1 MRGSG
6 VAHPAVISVKSFHE
20 LSSRLSAEVGIAI
33 ASVGSSPV
41 SLGTWS
47 SGVAWSTSKVPL
59 VIAALRARVGSH
71 ELVVQTITHSDNAA
85 AEELWSQL
93 GDPESAARQVQDVI
107 REAGDVA
114 TVVESRR
121 LREGYTAFGQTRWS
135 LADQARFAAGFA
147 QVGEASPVV
156 DLMRGLTTDHRWGL
170 AAKGFVAKGGWG
182 PGLADGYLV
191 RQFGIVPTAS
201 GTVGVALAAEVH
213 DGEYEA
219 GVDVVNRLAD
229 WVVDEALSQQ

>member
-1 MRGSG
+1 MN
-6 VAHPAVISVKSFHE
+6 SFHE

-59 VIAALRARVGSH
+59 VIAALRAGVGTG
-71 ELVVQTITHSDNAA
+71 ELVSLTITQSDNAA
-85 AEELWSQL
+85 AEELWSWL
-93 GDPESAARQVQDVI
+93 GDPSDAARRVSAVI
-107 REAGDVA
+107 REAGDAA

-135 LADQARFAAGFA
+135 LADQARFAAGLA
-147 QVGEASPVV
+147 QVPEASPVI
-156 DLMRGLTTDHRWGL
+156 DLMGSLGSEHRWGL
-170 AAKGFVAKGGWG
+170 AAKGFAAKGGWG
-182 PGLADGYLV
+182 PGLADDYLV
-191 RQFGIVPTAS
+191 RQFGIVPTPS
-201 GTVGVALAAEVH
+201 GTVGVAIAAEVH

-219 GVDVVNRLAD
+219 GVDVVNRLAE
-229 WVVDEALSQQ
+229 WVVDEGLSQQ

>member
-1 MRGSG
+1 MN
-6 VAHPAVISVKSFHE
+6 SFHE

-33 ASVGSSPV
+33 VSVGSSPI

-59 VIAALRARVGSH
+59 VIAALRAGVGTG
-71 ELVVQTITHSDNAA
+71 ELVALTITESDNAA
-85 AEELWSQL
+85 AEELWSRL
-93 GDPESAARQVQDVI
+93 GDPADAARQVSAII
-107 REAGDVA
+107 REAGDAA

-121 LREGYTAFGQTRWS
+121 LRAGYTAFGQTRWS
-135 LADQARFAAGFA
+135 LAEQARFAAGLA
-147 QVGEASPVV
+147 QVVEASQVV
-156 DLMRGLTTDHRWGL
+156 DLMRRLTTDHRWGL
-170 AAKGFVAKGGWG
+170 ATKGFAAKGGWG
-182 PGLADGYLV
+182 PGLGDDYLV

-201 GTVGVALAAEVH
+201 GTVGVAIAAEVH
-213 DGEYEA
+213 DGQYEA

>member
-1 MRGSG
+1 
-6 VAHPAVISVKSFHE
+6 VNSFHE
-20 LSSRLSAEVGIAI
+20 LSSRLPAEVGIAI
-33 ASVGSSPV
+33 APVESSPV

-59 VIAALRARVGSH
+59 VIAALRAGVGTG
-71 ELVVQTITHSDNAA
+71 ELVALTITESDNAA
-85 AEELWSQL
+85 AEELWSRL
-93 GDPESAARQVQDVI
+93 GDPVDAARQVSAII
-107 REAGDVA
+107 REAGDAA

-135 LADQARFAAGFA
+135 LADQARFAAGLA
-147 QVGEASPVV
+147 QVAEASPVV

-170 AAKGFVAKGGWG
+170 AARGFAAKGGWG
-182 PGLADGYLV
+182 PGLADDYLV
-191 RQFGIVPTAS
+191 RQFGIVSLAS

-229 WVVDEALSQQ
+229 WVVDEGLSQQ

>member
-1 MRGSG
+1 MN
-6 VAHPAVISVKSFHE
+6 SFHE
-20 LSSRLSAEVGIAI
+20 LSSQLSAEVGIAI

-59 VIAALRARVGSH
+59 VIAALRAGVGSH
-71 ELVVQTITHSDNAA
+71 ELIAQTITQSDNDA

-93 GDPESAARQVQDVI
+93 GDPASAATQVQDVI
-107 REAGDVA
+107 RAAGDAA

-121 LREGYTAFGQTRWS
+121 LREGYTPFGQTRWS
-135 LADQARFAAGFA
+135 LIDQARFAGGLL
-147 QVGEASPVV
+147 QVADAPQVV
-156 DLMRGLTTDHRWGL
+156 DLMGVLTTDHRWGL
-170 AAKGFVAKGGWG
+170 AAKGFAAKGGWG
-182 PGLADGYLV
+182 PGMGDGYLV

-201 GTVGVALAAEVH
+201 GTVGVALAAEVQ

-219 GVDVVNRLAD
+219 GVEVVNRLAD